1 MPRAE
6 ETEKIARKLLPIIY
20 VIDTSGSMTGDRIS
34 SVNEAMN
41 DTVDVLKEV
50 SENNPTAELKVGVL
64 QFDSNARWVT
74 NGLIF
79 MEDYF
84 WNDLEAGGLTT
95 LGAALDELD
104 KKLSRSAFL
113 DSEVGYKAP
122 VIIFMSDGYP
132 TDDYEKALKK
142 ISAGNK
148 WYKIATK
155 IAIGVGDDFD
165 ADALAKI
172 AGNREAVIKVN
183 DNETLKKLI
192 RVVSVTASMVGSK
205 SRADE
210 SQTGEVLREISREM
224 KGDPDIVIPE
234 PSPEPDPVP
243 DTGNTDASGGGWDTG
258 SSGGW
263 DDDWD

>member
-104 KKLSRSAFL
+104 KKLSRSAFF
-113 DSEVGYKAP
+113 S
-122 VIIFMSDGYP
+122 FS
-132 TDDYEKALKK
+132 
-142 ISAGNK
+142 
-148 WYKIATK
+148 
-155 IAIGVGDDFD
+155 F
-165 ADALAKI
+165 
-172 AGNREAVIKVN
+172 
-183 DNETLKKLI
+183 
-192 RVVSVTASMVGSK
+192 
-205 SRADE
+205 
-210 SQTGEVLREISREM
+210 
-224 KGDPDIVIPE
+224 
-234 PSPEPDPVP
+234 
-243 DTGNTDASGGGWDTG
+243 ASGI
-258 SSGGW
+258 SSIRTLYSIPTQKKSHW
-263 DDDWD
+263 INFF